1 MKKRTKNL
9 LDIFLRYAILIL
21 IALPGLQIFYFLF
34 SSLTIYPVFFLLNL
48 FYDVSLSGNV
58 IQVLDRYFIEI
69 IAACVA
75 GSAYYL
81 LFILSMSLRKIKL
94 RRRLNLIFLSFL
106 LFLIANILRVFILSV
121 LYVSNFSF
129 FDIAHKVFWY
139 TGSIILVIFIWFVL
153 VKIFKIKEIPF
164 MEDIKF
170 LSRLKR

>member
-34 SSLTIYPVFFLLNL
+34 FSITIYPVFFLLNL

-58 IQVLDRYFIEI
+58 IHVLDRYFIEI

-94 RRRLNLIFLSFL
+94 QKRLKLILFAFL
-106 LFLIANILRVFILSV
+106 LFLIVNILRIFILSI

-139 TGSIILVIFIWFVL
+139 TGSIVLVIVIWFVM

-164 MEDIKF
+164 IEDIKF
-170 LSRLKR
+170 LYRLKK

>member
-58 IQVLDRYFIEI
+58 IHVLDRYFIEI

-139 TGSIILVIFIWFVL
+139 VGSIILVIFIWFVL
-153 VKIFKIKEIPF
+153 IKIFKIKEIPF
-164 MEDIKF
+164 IEDIKF